1 MKKEKIF
8 KVALWIIP
16 IVILLLAI
24 VFPSKSWSY
33 LVNLV
38 LAFVE
43 MFLVLFNLK
52 GKNNSIKVSLV
63 VIICLMLLT
72 WLIPA
77 AYFSSG
83 QYTEQGRVQMGL
95 FDLANYPVTAVSYFG
110 YIAFYFLAIGAF
122 YGVLNSIPAYRTFLD
137 KVANV
142 FKGTEKFALFIIMLV
157 LAVLTSIGGMQLA
170 LISLFPMLISI
181 ILLMG
186 FDKMVAAF
194 TLVGSTMIG
203 IAGTTY
209 GSSNV
214 SLITQTIGTTLTAE
228 MITKVIILVVG
239 VVLLFLNTLLYIKKQ
254 TKNNSVVDNE
264 IKKKSIKVEKSTEKT
279 KSSKKNVKAAEKE
292 EEVIIVKEQPKTKDD
307 NTDLVPN
314 VLGNGKHTIWPFVV
328 GFVILFVI
336 VILAFIPWV
345 DAFGLR
351 AFDDATKAV
360 VEFELFGFPIFGKLF
375 GTMNAFGYW
384 SIIDFTAV
392 LLVIGLLFAII
403 YKVKFEEMVDGI
415 LSGIK
420 KALPLGILVILVYTC
435 LIITTYHPFQLE
447 VYKSFL
453 GELSKFNVG
462 SAFIVS
468 ISSMISSILNVE
480 PAYAFQSMLPY
491 LSTVITDNSS
501 YSIIAVLSQ
510 SMYGLSMLFA
520 PTSLI
525 LMIVLSYLDISYS
538 KWLKSTWKLLL
549 EFFLV
554 IFIILTVMILV

>member
-110 YIAFYFLAIGAF
+110 YIAFYIFAIGAF
-122 YGVLNSIPAYRTFLD
+122 YGVLNKIPSYRAFLD
-137 KVANV
+137 SIAKT

-170 LISLFPMLISI
+170 LLSLFPLLVSI

-186 FDKMVAAF
+186 FDKMVVAF

-314 VLGNGKHTIWPFVV
+314 VLGNGKHTIWPFV
-328 GFVILFVI
+328 G
-336 VILAFIPWV
+336 
-345 DAFGLR
+345 
-351 AFDDATKAV
+351 
-360 VEFELFGFPIFGKLF
+360 
-375 GTMNAFGYW
+375 
-384 SIIDFTAV
+384 
-392 LLVIGLLFAII
+392 
-403 YKVKFEEMVDGI
+403 
-415 LSGIK
+415 
-420 KALPLGILVILVYTC
+420 
-435 LIITTYHPFQLE
+435 
-447 VYKSFL
+447 
-453 GELSKFNVG
+453 
-462 SAFIVS
+462 
-468 ISSMISSILNVE
+468 
-480 PAYAFQSMLPY
+480 
-491 LSTVITDNSS
+491 
-501 YSIIAVLSQ
+501 
-510 SMYGLSMLFA
+510 
-520 PTSLI
+520 
-525 LMIVLSYLDISYS
+525 
-538 KWLKSTWKLLL
+538 
-549 EFFLV
+549 
-554 IFIILTVMILV
+554 